1 MVMNNR
7 KHGIFAVTD
16 EAISLAYINDKKSDA
31 ITIKNAL
38 STVFQQMR
46 VAGNRERT
54 IESYQYIFNQFLD
67 ITQLKY
73 VEDITVKSIYDYL
86 DALEVARETKLIRLK
101 SIKAVLSKFHNNG
114 WIKEKFWSGIQI
126 KIDKKVKKGTTEEEI
141 MKLIE
146 IIDQSSFIGYRDTV
160 AVLTM
165 YKTGIRI
172 RTLGELQEH
181 HIDFDKMYLNLDG
194 SIMKNHKCLKLP
206 IDDKLTS
213 MLKKLIQLN
222 NGIRSYFGTDNTNVF
237 ITQNGCTMNNS
248 KSSSSAISKQLNK
261 YSKRFGL
268 MNINAHALRRAFA
281 KNLLNKGASVP
292 LISKALC
299 HSDIAIT
306 TQYLDLDVDEV
317 ARDLRDFM

>member
-1 MVMNNR
+1 MNNR

-146 IIDQSSFIGYRDTV
+146 IIDQSSFIDYRDTV

-181 HIDFDKMYLNLDG
+181 HIDFDKMCLNLDG
-194 SIMKNHKCLKLP
+194 SIMKNHKYLKLP
-206 IDDKLTS
+206 IDDKLSS
-213 MLKKLIQLN
+213 MLKRLIQLN
-222 NGIRSYFGTDNTNVF
+222 NGIRSYYETKNTNVF
-237 ITQNGCTMNNS
+237 ITQNGLTMNKSNS
-248 KSSSSAISKQLNK
+248 SNNAISKQLNK

-268 MNINAHALRRAFA
+268 DNINAHALRRAYA

-292 LISKALC
+292 LISKALG
-299 HSDIAIT
+299 HSDIAVT

-317 ARDLRDFM
+317 ARDLMDFM

>member
-38 STVFQQMR
+38 TTVFQQMR

-54 IESYQYIFNQFLD
+54 IESYQYIFNQFVD
-67 ITQLKY
+67 IIQLKY
-73 VEDITVKSIYDYL
+73 VKDITVKSIYDYL

-181 HIDFDKMYLNLDG
+181 HIDFDKMCLNLDG
-194 SIMKNHKCLKLP
+194 SIMKNHKYLRLP
-206 IDDKLTS
+206 IDDKLSS
-213 MLKKLIQLN
+213 MLKRLIQLN
-222 NGIRSYFGTDNTNVF
+222 NGIRSYYETENTNVF
-237 ITQNGCTMNNS
+237 ITQNGLTMNKSNS
-248 KSSSSAISKQLNK
+248 SNNAISKQLNK
-261 YSKRFGL
+261 YSKRFEFD
-268 MNINAHALRRAFA
+268 NINAHALRRAYA

-292 LISKALC
+292 LISKALG
-299 HSDIAIT
+299 HSDIAVT